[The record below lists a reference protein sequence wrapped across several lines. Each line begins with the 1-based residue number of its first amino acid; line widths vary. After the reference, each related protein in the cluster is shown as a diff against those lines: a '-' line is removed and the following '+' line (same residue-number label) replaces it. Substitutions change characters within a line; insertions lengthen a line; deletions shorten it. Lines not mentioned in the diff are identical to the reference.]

1 MSVLIQTSPLSL
13 RLSRAC
19 QDGTR
24 EVPSGFGRRQAQ
36 LSAYSQAIRSSS
48 GLDYKCLAECSNA
61 SGSPASKDQTI
72 ALTSR
77 GYFTI
82 GGVGPGSLGADYS
95 TAPTTVVQVGRTD
108 TGIKPE
114 HHSLLTR
121 LERESKA
128 NFDELDDASP
138 TGVGPTDTQSPQPRL
153 PQETVPRTPQSP
165 IQPTLKPPHT
175 PPRLPPHLQQLQP
188 QPPNNTDT
196 TESTNPQHSPR
207 IARRALTAKIT
218 QLSLTQ
224 HGGGRTPMM
233 YRCPSCGTQ
242 TQ

>member
-1 MSVLIQTSPLSL
+1 M
-13 RLSRAC
+13 
-19 QDGTR
+19 
-24 EVPSGFGRRQAQ
+24 
-36 LSAYSQAIRSSS
+36 
-48 GLDYKCLAECSNA
+48 
-61 SGSPASKDQTI
+61 
-72 ALTSR
+72 
-77 GYFTI
+77 
-82 GGVGPGSLGADYS
+82 
-95 TAPTTVVQVGRTD
+95 QVGRTD
-108 TGIKPE
+108 TDIKPE

-121 LERESKA
+121 LERKSKA

-196 TESTNPQHSPR
+196 TESANPQHSPR

-242 TQ
+242 TQWLGNMRRHIRVCSPVHKKESAKSLRIAGSRRPPR